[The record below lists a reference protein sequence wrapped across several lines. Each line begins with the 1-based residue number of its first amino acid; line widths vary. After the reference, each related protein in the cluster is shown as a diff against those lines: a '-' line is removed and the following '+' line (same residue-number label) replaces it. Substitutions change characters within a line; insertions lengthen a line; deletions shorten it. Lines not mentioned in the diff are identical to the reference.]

1 MTHTLLVGGIAVVF
15 AAVVLLLMWPRVRSG
30 PRLLRNWGVAEP
42 TSEQGRIARLYLLYR
57 RVLYVVLII
66 LAGLIG
72 GLTDDGPQQA
82 AFPSVYFPYLG
93 WLLAALLLGE
103 LIAMLKPVRSPV
115 RTATL
120 ERRTIRD
127 VLPVWM
133 IVVHVVTVVASV
145 AGILWADVAGG
156 TATGLPPVW
165 AQVLLVLGSA
175 VAVYVVAWL
184 TAARPAMG
192 DVEVDRALRLRSAR
206 VVIGIGTSFA
216 AAMLASA
223 LYAVGV
229 WHQTVATI
237 GFGVLVFGLV
247 MWAVMVSA
255 VAFGSGLRGQVPA
268 GNG

>member
-15 AAVVLLLMWPRVRSG
+15 AAVVLLLLWPRVRSG

-42 TSEQGRIARLYLLYR
+42 SSEQGRIAWLYLLYR

-66 LAGLIG
+66 VAGVIG
-72 GLTDDGPQQA
+72 GLADEGSQGT
-82 AFPSVYFPYLG
+82 AFPSVIFPYLG
-93 WLLAALLLGE
+93 WLLAALLVGE

-120 ERRTIRD
+120 ERRTIGD

-133 IVVHVVTVVASV
+133 IVVHLVTVVASV
-145 AGILWADVAGG
+145 AGILWADVDYRA
-156 TATGLPPVW
+156 AIGLPPVW
-165 AQVLLVLGSA
+165 GQVLLVLGSA

-184 TAARPAMG
+184 TAARPALG

-216 AAMLASA
+216 AAMLAGA
-223 LYAVGV
+223 LYQVGV

-247 MWAVMVSA
+247 MWGVMASA
-255 VAFGSGLRGQVPA
+255 FAFWSGLRGQVPA
-268 GNG
+268 SNG